1 MCAIS
6 WDIHS
11 KLPCEISNIKA
22 KHNMKKKKTTNHY
35 IKVGQTT
42 T

>member
-22 KHNMKKKKTTNHY
+22 KHNMKKKKNY
-35 IKVGQTT
+35 KSLY
-42 T
+42 